1 MNNDHKQIILN
12 AISDGYLT
20 IPACRDS
27 ILNLKHRLACLE
39 EQLPTIQLFF
49 AGDYAVLAA
58 DIGPLQY
65 PNSLWALLS
74 EDFDIKFFR
83 MGDGKPLIVVPA
95 SQGKLLARRLAGIGI
110 QQIDLEEH
118 RQLVHESRENTLK
131 SSLKRSIG
139 RS

>member
-1 MNNDHKQIILN
+1 
-12 AISDGYLT
+12 
-20 IPACRDS
+20 
-27 ILNLKHRLACLE
+27 
-39 EQLPTIQLFF
+39 
-49 AGDYAVLAA
+49 VLAA